1 MSSPPTMVANMVDKT
16 KYTPKVMAAWMVSL
30 EPRMVMICVRAMRS
44 SLALK
49 KGYLPLSRESRITP
63 ADQMSMA
70 AGRQE

>member
-1 MSSPPTMVANMVDKT
+1 
-16 KYTPKVMAAWMVSL
+16 
-30 EPRMVMICVRAMRS
+30 MICVRAMRS

-70 AGRQE
+70 VPWLGHLVRTSGALKPGVPALGATCCFLDIQMLQTLSVE